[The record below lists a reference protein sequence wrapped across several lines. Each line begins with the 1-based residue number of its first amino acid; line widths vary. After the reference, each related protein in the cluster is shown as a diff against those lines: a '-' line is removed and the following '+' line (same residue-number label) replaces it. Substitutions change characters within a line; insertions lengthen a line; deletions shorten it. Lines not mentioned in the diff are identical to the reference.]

1 MGALNEIFSNDR
13 NEFSKI
19 EQILKILLIR
29 NKNKSKNT
37 EVLNEIGLIKEYSY
51 IKSQK
56 FLNELISY
64 TQKNKLIRNIINSS
78 KQKENFIQWAKF
90 LFDINQESFDSME
103 VLNRKMENLKQ
114 NPLETSFFIKNLK
127 KYLFNNQSFNEL
139 LNYGIPNNFREFV
152 WRLVIS
158 EKYNNHK
165 FFNYKEEQKNYS
177 FILKNAKNNTQIEK
191 DLNRTF
197 INVDQKEKNLKKL
210 RNVLNCINK
219 YNNGYCQGMNY
230 IAGFLLKITN
240 FDEVET
246 FYILKNILK
255 DTKGYFE
262 NGFPLLKKNI
272 YLFDLYFKK
281 LYPKLYNHFQKYEI
295 MYDFWIGKWFQ
306 TLFALQFPFEELSC
320 IWDILLVKG
329 FDYIIYI
336 SLAIIDIFEKKLLKL
351 EDTSEILNFFENMI
365 NPKETIPIKKIQFE
379 EYNYNI
385 ILLNKIFSKASKIK
399 ENIKENNINQEKI
412 KINNN
417 NINKEGFYLKN
428 EKNNIDS
435 TSTIETE
442 KSLNTTYPIS
452 SKNSFSSSHSMNIL
466 NNSINSNKN
475 LVNKSRNPINIKS
488 MFYPLKKASTNNMIK
503 MNNFQNINTNNYKY
517 NNNTQMFYHN
527 SYGFQ
532 LNKNKCFDN
541 IIKYNSIDINPQYG
555 NYLIYYA

>member
-1 MGALNEIFSNDR
+1 
-13 NEFSKI
+13 
-19 EQILKILLIR
+19 
-29 NKNKSKNT
+29 
-37 EVLNEIGLIKEYSY
+37 
-51 IKSQK
+51 
-56 FLNELISY
+56 
-64 TQKNKLIRNIINSS
+64 
-78 KQKENFIQWAKF
+78 
-90 LFDINQESFDSME
+90 
-103 VLNRKMENLKQ
+103 
-114 NPLETSFFIKNLK
+114 
-127 KYLFNNQSFNEL
+127 
-139 LNYGIPNNFREFV
+139 
-152 WRLVIS
+152 
-158 EKYNNHK
+158 
-165 FFNYKEEQKNYS
+165 
-177 FILKNAKNNTQIEK
+177 
-191 DLNRTF
+191 
-197 INVDQKEKNLKKL
+197 
-210 RNVLNCINK
+210 
-219 YNNGYCQGMNY
+219 
-230 IAGFLLKITN
+230 
-240 FDEVET
+240 
-246 FYILKNILK
+246 
-255 DTKGYFE
+255 
-262 NGFPLLKKNI
+262 
-272 YLFDLYFKK
+272 
-281 LYPKLYNHFQKYEI
+281 

-488 MFYPLKKASTNNMIK
+488 TFYPLKKASTNNMIK
-503 MNNFQNINTNNYKY
+503 MNNFQNINSNNYKY

>member
-19 EQILKILLIR
+19 EQILKILLIL

-37 EVLNEIGLIKEYSY
+37 EVLNEIGLLKEYSY

-56 FLNELISY
+56 SLNELITY
-64 TQKNKLIRNIINSS
+64 TPKNKLIRNIINSS
-78 KQKENFIQWAKF
+78 KLKENFIQWTKF

-103 VLNRKMENLKQ
+103 VLNRKIENLKQ
-114 NPLETSFFIKNLK
+114 KPLEISFFIKNIK
-127 KYLFNNQSFNEL
+127 KYLFNNQSFNDL
-139 LNYGIPNNFREFV
+139 LNYGIPNNFRKFV
-152 WRLVIS
+152 WRLVIA

-165 FFNYKEEQKNYS
+165 YFNYNEEQKNYD
-177 FILKNAKNNTQIEK
+177 FILKNVKNNTQIEK

-197 INVDQKEKNLKKL
+197 TNIDQTEKNLKKL

-230 IAGFLLKITN
+230 IARFLLKITN

-246 FYILKNILK
+246 FYIFKNILK

-272 YLFDLYFKK
+272 YLFDLYFQK

-295 MYDFWIGKWFQ
+295 IYDFWIGKWFQ
-306 TLFALQFPFEELSC
+306 TLFTLQFPLEELSC
-320 IWDILLVKG
+320 IWDILLAKG

-336 SLAIIDIFEKKLLKL
+336 SLAIIDIFEKKLLNL
-351 EDTSEILNFFENMI
+351 QDTSEILDFFENVI
-365 NPKETIPIKKIQFE
+365 NPKETIPIKKMQFE

-399 ENIKENNINQEKI
+399 ENINENKINQEKI
-412 KINNN
+412 KINTN
-417 NINKEGFYLKN
+417 NINKKGLYLKN

-442 KSLNTTYPIS
+442 KSLNTTNPIS
-452 SKNSFSSSHSMNIL
+452 AKNSFSSSHSMNIL
-466 NNSINSNKN
+466 NYSI
-475 LVNKSRNPINIKS
+475 KSRNPIKIKS
-488 MFYPLKKASTNNMIK
+488 TFYPLKKASSNNMIK
-503 MNNFQNINTNNYKY
+503 MNNFQNINPNNYKY
-517 NNNTQMFYHN
+517 NNNTQIFYN
-527 SYGFQ
+527 TSNGFQ
-532 LNKNKCFDN
+532 LNKSKCFDN
-541 IIKYNSIDINPQYG
+541 IIKYNAIDINPQYG